1 MAGWGTIDLLAAR
14 LSRKVGFLLSGVLVQ
29 CGAFA
34 LTALLA
40 PALLVVP
47 ATINW
52 LGLAVLGVTGVLVY
66 LLFYRALTI
75 GAVSIVAPITG
86 SWGMITALLGIVFL
100 HETATPVRLASIV
113 LVTAGIVAIS
123 LDWVA
128 VRRLARTQLLP
139 GAGAALVAALGW
151 GVTYLWL
158 GPLNREMGWYF
169 TTLGTRAFGML
180 AFIPIVLLRPALAR
194 SVSASCLH
202 PRRGPKGTR
211 AGVPWVMVLGI
222 IVVDVIAFTTYNFA
236 VTRYEISLVSIV
248 ASASPLVSVALA
260 HLTLGERLN
269 RPQLAG
275 VVLVLVGL
283 AGLNVK
289 G

>member
-1 MAGWGTIDLLAAR
+1 LLIAAIPMAGWGTIDLLAAR
-14 LSRKVGFLLSGVLVQ
+14 LSRKVGFLLSGMLVQ
-29 CGAFA
+29 VGAFT

-40 PALLVVP
+40 PVLLVVP

-86 SWGMITALLGIVFL
+86 SWGMITALLGIAFL

-123 LDWVA
+123 LDWGA

-139 GAGAALVAALGW
+139 GAGAALMAALGW

-158 GPLNREMGWYF
+158 GQLNREMGWYF
-169 TTLGTRAFGML
+169 TTIGTRAFGLL
-180 AFIPIVLLRPALAR
+180 AFIPIVLLRPELAG
-194 SVSASCLH
+194 SV
-202 PRRGPKGTR
+202 R

-222 IVVDVIAFTTYNFA
+222 IVVDVIAYTTYNFA
-236 VTRYEISLVSIV
+236 VTRYEVSLVSIV

-260 HLTLGERLN
+260 HVTLGERLN
-269 RPQLAG
+269 RPQVAG

-283 AGLNVK
+283 AGLN